1 MIISYPFGALSD
13 GTAVTCYRIFGRE
26 NAWIDVLD
34 YGAAIRSIVVPGHS
48 GISTDVVLGY
58 DEARGYERGQFYFGA
73 TVGRHANR
81 IGGGQFSLNGRTY
94 QLERNSGPNHS
105 HGGVDGF
112 HRRMFTAEIQGDT
125 LCMRLLSPDGDQ
137 GYPGTLKLE
146 VCFTFSREQVLT
158 IRYRAETDKDTVV
171 NLTNH
176 SYFDLS
182 GGAAPMGQ
190 RLRLEAEFYT
200 ENDEN
205 TLPTGVIAPVEGTPF
220 DFTTEK
226 SLDRDIDREH
236 RQLRFCRGY
245 DHNFVLNNGGAVREF
260 AHLESLV
267 TGISM
272 TAATDL
278 PGVQLYTGNFVEE
291 PQGKG
296 GRHYTAGSGVCLET
310 QFFPNAMAL
319 EHFPKPILRV
329 GAVYEHTT
337 VYAFSHS

>member
-1 MIISYPFGALSD
+1 
-13 GTAVTCYRIFGRE
+13 
-26 NAWIDVLD
+26 
-34 YGAAIRSIVVPGHS
+34 
-48 GISTDVVLGY
+48 
-58 DEARGYERGQFYFGA
+58 
-73 TVGRHANR
+73 
-81 IGGGQFSLNGRTY
+81 
-94 QLERNSGPNHS
+94 
-105 HGGVDGF
+105 
-112 HRRMFTAEIQGDT
+112 
-125 LCMRLLSPDGDQ
+125 
-137 GYPGTLKLE
+137 
-146 VCFTFSREQVLT
+146 
-158 IRYRAETDKDTVV
+158 
-171 NLTNH
+171 
-176 SYFDLS
+176 
-182 GGAAPMGQ
+182 MGQ

-291 PQGKG
+291 PREKG
-296 GRHYTAGSGVCLET
+296 GGSIRLE
-310 QFFPNAMAL
+310 
-319 EHFPKPILRV
+319 V
-329 GAVYEHTT
+329 
-337 VYAFSHS
+337 VYAWRRSSFPMPWHWNTSQNPF